1 MRRLVILDGYVDEP
15 ACFGVPPYL
24 GPHARYIAGAMAEVP
39 GWSVDYLTID
49 QHRRSPE
56 HRAKLDG
63 ADLLVL
69 ISGALVPGKYL
80 RGMPVSYR
88 EAQAIASSFGGETLL
103 AGSSAVWGFGQGG
116 GKPPLGRHELKGLFT
131 HLAFQDAAAY
141 LHDVLALGQGQQRRM
156 TMDEWGRWSIA
167 GAALARTH
175 PDWPRPLIAE
185 IETYHG
191 CVRYVDGGCAFCMEP
206 AEGQPKFRPVE
217 QVVAEVGALA
227 AHGVVNVRLG
237 GQADF
242 FSYHARGVGEGPEP
256 RPNPGA
262 IEQLLVGIRRVAPTL
277 EWLHIDNVDPG
288 ILAAWPAESEAIA
301 RLVAEHCTDGN
312 IAAFGVESVDPAVI
326 ARNHLKCPPDV
337 ALAAIRL
344 LNKVGAARG
353 PMGLPKFLPG
363 LNFIAGLPGET
374 RETYRL
380 NMEFLAQVR
389 DEGLLVRRIN
399 LRKLL
404 EQRIAGGADEG
415 LFYKFKDWVRREVDQ
430 PMLRRIAPAG
440 TILRSVWM
448 EYAEGSLTFGRQ
460 PGSYALLVGVP
471 YALPLERAVDI
482 VVTDHGFRSLT
493 GVQHPFPVNGAPL
506 RALQALP
513 GVGKK
518 RAARLAVARP
528 LASPKELAAAL
539 DDPAVAA
546 SLAGLL
552 SFAPAAAP
560 TPRAP
565 TPRRARGP
573 RAG

>member
-1 MRRLVILDGYVDEP
+1 MPPMAPALRRLVLLDGYVDEP
-15 ACFGVPPYL
+15 ACFGVPPYIS
-24 GPHARYIAGAMAEVP
+24 PHARTIAGAMAEVP
-39 GWSVDYLTID
+39 GWQVEYLTID

-56 HRAKLDG
+56 KAALLQG

-80 RGMPVSYR
+80 RGMPISHR
-88 EAQAIASSFGGETLL
+88 EARAIVDRFEGETLL

-116 GKPPLGRHELKGLFT
+116 GKPPLGRNELQHWFD

-141 LHDVLALGQGQQRRM
+141 LHDLLLLSSKAQRRM

-167 GAALARTH
+167 GAPIVRQH

-185 IETYHG
+185 VDTYRG

-206 AEGQPKFRPVE
+206 AEGMPKFRPVD
-217 QVVAEVGALA
+217 QVVEEVAALA
-227 AHGVVNVRLG
+227 RQGVVNVRIG

-242 FSYHARGVGEGPEP
+242 FSYHAQGVGDSPEP
-256 RPNPGA
+256 RPSPPH
-262 IEQLLVGIRRVAPTL
+262 IEALLKGIRREAPAL

-288 ILAAWPAESEAIA
+288 IVAAWPAESEAVA

-312 IAAFGVESVDPAVI
+312 IAAFGVESVDPEVI
-326 ARNHLKCPPDV
+326 ARNHLKCPPEV
-337 ALAAIRL
+337 ALQAIRI

-353 PMGLPKFLPG
+353 PKGLPRFLPG
-363 LNFIAGLPGET
+363 LNFIAGLPGER

-380 NMEFLAQVR
+380 NQEFLQHVK

-399 LRKLL
+399 IRKLL

-415 LFYKFKDWVRREVDQ
+415 LFHKFKAWVREEVDQ
-430 PMLRRIAPAG
+430 PMLRRIAPSG
-440 TILRSVWM
+440 TVLRDVWL
-448 EYAEGSLTFGRQ
+448 EYREGHVTFGRQ

-471 YALPLERAVDI
+471 YDLPLERPVDL

-493 GVQHPFPVNGAPL
+493 GVEHPFPINQRPL

-518 RAARLAVARP
+518 RAARLVVQRP
-528 LASPKELAAAL
+528 FRGPEEVQAAL
-539 DDPAVAA
+539 DEPEVGARVAA
-546 SLAGLL
+546 MV
-552 SFAPAAAP
+552 SF
-560 TPRAP
+560 
-565 TPRRARGP
+565 
-573 RAG
+573 